1 MQDLRAKAELVYRE
15 LVALH
20 GFQQLVPR
28 REPMHELISTML
40 SHQTTEANEERGY
53 QNLRATFPTW
63 EAVIAAPV
71 EAVAEAIKP
80 ANYAPA
86 KAKNIQ
92 AALATILA
100 ERGEISIDFLA
111 ERSTEEGMAWL
122 TLLRGVGPKTA
133 SLVLLFCFS
142 KPILPVDTHVHRV
155 SQRLGLVNAK
165 TPTEAHE
172 ILWEMLPHDAEW
184 LFNYHVALLRHGQRI
199 CLFKNP
205 RCNQC
210 PLTEHCLWYAAH
222 RAE

>member
-100 ERGEISIDFLA
+100 ERGDISIDFLA
-111 ERSTEEGMAWL
+111 ELSTEEAMAWL
-122 TLLRGVGPKTA
+122 TSLRGVGPKTA
-133 SLVLLFCFS
+133 SLVLLFCYS

-155 SQRLGLVNAK
+155 SQRLGLVDAK

-172 ILWEMLPHDAEW
+172 ILWELLPHDAEW

-210 PLTEHCLWYAAH
+210 PLTEHCLWYTAH
-222 RAE
+222 RAV